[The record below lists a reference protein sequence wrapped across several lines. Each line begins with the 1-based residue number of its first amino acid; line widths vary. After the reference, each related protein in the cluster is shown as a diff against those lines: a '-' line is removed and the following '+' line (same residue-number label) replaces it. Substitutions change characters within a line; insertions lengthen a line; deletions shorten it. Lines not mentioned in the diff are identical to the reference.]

1 MASLVTYKYIKQ
13 NPAIMTY
20 IRRADKVL
28 EAIGYTEHSFAH
40 VERVAQTASMIL
52 SELNYPERQVELVKI
67 AGMMHDIGNVINRA
81 DHAQSGAVMAFR
93 LLDNLSMPAEE
104 ICSIISAI
112 GNHDEGTAA
121 PIDEISAALIIADK
135 TDVRRSRVRNHD
147 LITFDIHDRV
157 NYAVE
162 ESNVCFNENKTS
174 LILELKIDT
183 NISSVMEYFE
193 IFMERMLLCRKAAEK
208 LGLSFKLIINDHSLL

>member
-13 NPAIMTY
+13 NPDIMTY
-20 IRRADKVL
+20 IKRADQAL

-52 SELNYPERQVELVKI
+52 TELGYPERTVELAKI
-67 AGMMHDIGNVINRA
+67 AGIMHDIGNVINRA

-93 LLDNLSMPAEE
+93 LLDNISMPADE
-104 ICSIISAI
+104 ICTIISAI
-112 GNHDEGTAA
+112 GNHDEATAN
-121 PIDEISAALIIADK
+121 PIDAVSAAIIIADK
-135 TDVRRSRVRNHD
+135 TDVRRSRVRNND
-147 LITFDIHDRV
+147 LLTFDIHDRV

-162 ESNVCFNENKTS
+162 SSNVRINS
-174 LILELKIDT
+174 SRSSVILELSINT

-193 IFMERMLLCRKAAEK
+193 IFLQRMILCKKASQY
-208 LGLSFKLIINDHSLL
+208 LGLKFEMIINGTEVL

>member
-13 NPAIMTY
+13 NPDIMTY
-20 IRRADKVL
+20 IRRADKAL

-40 VERVAQTASMIL
+40 VEKVAQTASMIL
-52 SELNYPERQVELVKI
+52 EGLGYPERQVELVKI
-67 AGMMHDIGNVINRA
+67 AGIMHDIGNVINRV

-112 GNHDEGTAA
+112 GNHDESTAM
-121 PIDEISAALIIADK
+121 PIDPISAALIIGDK
-135 TDVRRSRVRNHD
+135 TDVRRSRVRNND

-162 ESNVCFNENKTS
+162 KSAVRLNDNKTS
-174 LILELKIDT
+174 IILELKINT

-193 IFMERMLLCRKAAEK
+193 IFLQRMLLCKKASQFF
-208 LGLSFKLIINDHSLL
+208 GLKFEMIINDSTVM

>member
-193 IFMERMLLCRKAAEK
+193 IFLQRMILCKKAAQFF
-208 LGLSFKLIINDHSLL
+208 GLKFEMIINGTTVL

>member
-52 SELNYPERQVELVKI
+52 SELDYPERQVELVKI

-193 IFMERMLLCRKAAEK
+193 IFLQRMILCKKAAQFF
-208 LGLSFKLIINDHSLL
+208 GLKFEMIINGTTVL